1 MEEVTHENLE
11 VIRKQIVTL
20 GKNISKLSV
29 RMNGLEN
36 RVQKTLVEIKEVKRL
51 VNDSNRR

>member
-1 MEEVTHENLE
+1 MTHENLE